1 MSREET
7 VDATSGWSAGDEHR
21 GLVARLEAISTDL
34 GSRAALA
41 KRAGIAP
48 SSLQN
53 YFDHSE
59 PTRPVLIALA
69 HAAHVSITWLATGR
83 GPKNAGNLPEGYFGV
98 AYYDLRPSGDR
109 IHPLL
114 GQPSEFRILSKSDFD
129 ERLITSGKLQAI
141 QTNDGLPPYI
151 ANGDLFVVDTAVHV
165 GPVVAGGRFPN
176 PHYEL
181 DEAAIYAT
189 AYQARLRLRQLRWK
203 ELGKIMTVLAPGSKK
218 GELTVTEK
226 TLDFQ
231 VIGRVVWRGGAQ
243 PA

>member
-1 MSREET
+1 MRRDET
-7 VDATSGWSAGDEHR
+7 AVDSGWSAGDEHR
-21 GLVARLEAISTDL
+21 GLVARLEAITTDL
-34 GSRAALA
+34 GGRAALA

-69 HAAHVSITWLATGR
+69 RAAHVSITWLVTGR
-83 GPKNAGNLPEGYFGV
+83 GPKNADNLPEGYFGI
-98 AYYDLRPSGDR
+98 AYYDLRPYGDR

-114 GQPSEFRILSKSDFD
+114 GQPLEFRILSKSDFD
-129 ERLITSGKLQAI
+129 ERLITSGTLQAI
-141 QTNDGLPPYI
+141 QTSDGLPPHI

-176 PHYEL
+176 THYDLE
-181 DEAAIYAT
+181 EAAIYAT

-203 ELGKIMTVLAPGSKK
+203 ELGTIMTVLAPRSKK
-218 GELTVTEK
+218 AELTVTDK

-231 VIGRVVWRGGAQ
+231 VIGRVVWRGGPQ